1 MPSLQDIAKP
11 RTGTKGIVSVL
22 IEAATETRTEDGNAD
37 GVITP
42 TTNDRLFRIKPAA
55 VQLGFSVE
63 VADVTGE
70 TDASAQYTHNEMTR
84 GSFTVQGYAM
94 SSDTGATDG
103 LGLRFLQSAQN
114 GQVVTTGKTANI
126 RFQWANGKSIYG
138 IALVESIQYSYSR
151 SSVFVGVTMSGRF
164 TNTNFSKKEFADS
177 NSADLPTGD

>member
-1 MPSLQDIAKP
+1 MPTLQDIAKP
-11 RTGTKGIVSVL
+11 RTGTSGIVSVL
-22 IEAATETRTEDGNAD
+22 VEGATVTNTADGNAN

-42 TTNDRLFRIKPAA
+42 TGNDRLFRIKPAS

-70 TDASAQYTHNEMTR
+70 TDDSAQYTHNEMTR

-114 GQVVTTGKTANI
+114 GQVVTTNKAANI
-126 RFQWANGKSIYG
+126 RFQWANGKFIYG
-138 IALVESIQYSYSR
+138 IALIESIQYSYSR
-151 SSVFVGVTMSGRF
+151 SSVFIGVTMSGRF
-164 TNTNFSKKEFADS
+164 TNTNFATKEFSDS
-177 NSADLPTGD
+177 NSADLPTT